1 MATTDFSSSGGQI
14 TVTVESN
21 DPINYSPS
29 GSTYGFLPNFPNR
42 LQVLFVSAGIT
53 VSYIVELADL
63 RVSGSGSAPISE
75 AAALTA
81 LNAVWAAAQGG
92 GATQLFEYTAL
103 VAINAAGSNIT
114 ENEIINNLTINVV
127 ARLSAGIY
135 YFSLPENSRP
145 LLPII
150 TDISAQTSQEAF
162 CLTTSNNDLFCRVYL
177 YKDSD
182 YTNRVYMATKDAN
195 GILQDDLL
203 SQNLI
208 SFKSL

>member
-92 GATQLFEYTAL
+92 EATFLEYVASITQIGTNNPTVVEASTNTLTGIIWERLNIGFYTGTLASVFTANKTFIWTTNSNADPGMDALFYRQDAEVIGVKTY
-103 VAINAAGSNIT
+103 NANTYADDILRECSIR
-114 ENEIINNLTINVV
+114 IVV
-127 ARLSAGIY
+127 Y
-135 YFSLPENSRP
+135 P
-145 LLPII
+145 
-150 TDISAQTSQEAF
+150 
-162 CLTTSNNDLFCRVYL
+162 
-177 YKDSD
+177 
-182 YTNRVYMATKDAN
+182 
-195 GILQDDLL
+195 
-203 SQNLI
+203 
-208 SFKSL
+208 

>member
-92 GATQLFEYTAL
+92 GATFLEYVANISQVGTNNPTVVEASTNTLTGIVWERLDIGFYTGTLESVFTANKTFIWANNSNTDSGRDALFYRQDAGVIGVKTYNANIAEDNVL
-103 VAINAAGSNIT
+103 VECSIRI
-114 ENEIINNLTINVV
+114 VV
-127 ARLSAGIY
+127 Y
-135 YFSLPENSRP
+135 P
-145 LLPII
+145 
-150 TDISAQTSQEAF
+150 
-162 CLTTSNNDLFCRVYL
+162 
-177 YKDSD
+177 
-182 YTNRVYMATKDAN
+182 
-195 GILQDDLL
+195 
-203 SQNLI
+203 
-208 SFKSL
+208 